1 MPLNNLAAGPIDSL
15 GSVPG
20 ANVVG
25 SFLQSGDKFR
35 KKFITVNKNPV
46 SSGNGI
52 TGYDDPTYLGFTLT
66 FDITSPLF
74 NGATK
79 GAAGAT
85 AASGSENNTVES
97 QSAIGYLK
105 EIGENNRANYLQAF
119 VQGIREINNTRPYY
133 WQSITGL
140 SEAWQATSSMGP
152 DPYVGS
158 KEGEGISIDCLEAI
172 DLKLTALF
180 SLYRLAVYDSR
191 YRRFVLPKNLMYFD
205 VDVQVAEIR
214 NFKQTVNYLSLL
226 SGGKAGEAENAAVI
240 KNNSSFVKFRFTDCV
255 WAAEESSKA
264 FDTIS
269 NVGGEVVSTSIKWS
283 YSNVMLDAEFAGY
296 DQSILSTRQQ
306 KTDGPIDPTNPQDW
320 TKFAKDQ
327 ATQAAQQALQSAAS
341 AAERAVLTQ
350 VNSLIFGNVHGG
362 VQNTITNVLQN
373 PGGALV
379 NATIGGI
386 GAAIQQ
392 NGSQAV
398 TAPIQLADNIM
409 PAPAQ
414 TKSSLPTEKIQPA
427 ANQPTNFDGAQ
438 PKPFSPTNVF
448 GPGPSGPP
456 PLTSSNVHG

>member
-1 MPLNNLAAGPIDSL
+1 MPLTNLAAGPIDSL

-20 ANVVG
+20 ANAVG
-25 SFLQSGDKFR
+25 SFLQSGDQIR

-85 AASGSENNTVES
+85 PASGSENDTVES

-105 EIGENNRANYLQAF
+105 AIGENNRANYLQAF

-158 KEGEGISIDCLEAI
+158 KEGEGISIDCLEAV

-255 WAAEESSKA
+255 WAAEESAKT
-264 FDTIS
+264 FETVS
-269 NVGGEVVSTSIKWS
+269 NAGGEVVSTSIKWS

-306 KTDGPIDPTNPQDW
+306 NGDGGQF
-320 TKFAKDQ
+320 KQFAKDQ
-327 ATQAAQQALQSAAS
+327 ATQAAQQVLQSAAS

-379 NATIGGI
+379 NATIGGV
-386 GAAIQQ
+386 GGAIQQ

-398 TAPIQLADNIM
+398 TAPIQLADNIL

-414 TKSSLPTEKIQPA
+414 AKSSLPTEKIQPA

-438 PKPFSPTNVF
+438 PKPFPPTKVF
-448 GPGPSGPP
+448 GPGPSGPA
-456 PLTSSNVHG
+456 PLEPNNVHG

>member
-1 MPLNNLAAGPIDSL
+1 MPLTNLAAGPIDSL

-25 SFLQSGDKFR
+25 SFLQSGDQFR

-85 AASGSENNTVES
+85 VASGSENDTVES

-105 EIGENNRANYLQAF
+105 AIGESNRANYLQAF

-214 NFKQTVNYLSLL
+214 NFKQTVNYL
-226 SGGKAGEAENAAVI
+226 
-240 KNNSSFVKFRFTDCV
+240 
-255 WAAEESSKA
+255 
-264 FDTIS
+264 
-269 NVGGEVVSTSIKWS
+269 
-283 YSNVMLDAEFAGY
+283 M
-296 DQSILSTRQQ
+296 Q
-306 KTDGPIDPTNPQDW
+306 
-320 TKFAKDQ
+320 
-327 ATQAAQQALQSAAS
+327 
-341 AAERAVLTQ
+341 AER
-350 VNSLIFGNVHGG
+350 
-362 VQNTITNVLQN
+362 
-373 PGGALV
+373 
-379 NATIGGI
+379 
-386 GAAIQQ
+386 
-392 NGSQAV
+392 
-398 TAPIQLADNIM
+398 
-409 PAPAQ
+409 
-414 TKSSLPTEKIQPA
+414 
-427 ANQPTNFDGAQ
+427 
-438 PKPFSPTNVF
+438 
-448 GPGPSGPP
+448 
-456 PLTSSNVHG
+456 

>member
-1 MPLNNLAAGPIDSL
+1 L

-25 SFLQSGDKFR
+25 SFLQSGDQIR
-35 KKFITVNKNPV
+35 KRFISVNKNPE
-46 SSGNGI
+46 SSGNGV
-52 TGYDDPTYLGFTLT
+52 TGYDDPTYLGFTLI

-74 NGATK
+74 NGATN
-79 GAAGAT
+79 GSAGAT
-85 AASGSENNTVES
+85 PANGVNNNTVDA

-105 EIGENNRANYLQAF
+105 AIGETRRAGYLQAF
-119 VQGIREINNTRPYY
+119 VQGIREINSNRPYY
-133 WQSITGL
+133 WQSIDGL
-140 SEAWQATSSMGP
+140 GEAWKSMTSMGP
-152 DPYVGS
+152 DPYVGT
-158 KEGEGISIDCLEAI
+158 KEGEGISIACLEAI

-180 SLYRLAVYDSR
+180 SLYKLAVYDSK
-191 YRRFVLPKNLMYFD
+191 YRRYVLPKNLMYFD

-214 NFKQTVNYLSLL
+214 NFKQTVNYLALI
-226 SGGKAGEAENAAVI
+226 SGGSLGDSALSIGANT
-240 KNNSSFVKFRFTDCV
+240 SYVKFRFTDCV
-255 WAAEESSKA
+255 WVAEDSGKVFESV
-264 FDTIS
+264 S
-269 NVGGEVVSTSIKWS
+269 NAGGEVATTSIKWS
-283 YSNVMLDAEFAGY
+283 YSNVTIDAEFAGY
-296 DQSILSTRQQ
+296 DQALLDKRQQ
-306 KTDGPIDPTNPQDW
+306 TADVGIGGQLAQ
-320 TKFAKDQ
+320 FAKDQ
-327 ATQAAQQALQSAAS
+327 ATQVAQQALQTAAQ
-341 AAERAVLTQ
+341 AAERAVLSRAQ
-350 VNSLIFGNVHGG
+350 SLLFGNVHGG

-398 TAPIQLADNIM
+398 SVPIKLADNIM

-414 TKSSLPTEKIQPA
+414 LKSSLPTEKIQPA

-438 PKPFSPTNVF
+438 PKPFPPTKVF

>member
-1 MPLNNLAAGPIDSL
+1 MPLTNLAAGPIDSL

-25 SFLQSGDKFR
+25 SFLQSGDQIR

-85 AASGSENNTVES
+85 AASGSENDTVES

-105 EIGENNRANYLQAF
+105 AIGESNRANYLQAF

-240 KNNSSFVKFRFTDCV
+240 KNNSSFVKFRFTDCI
-255 WAAEESSKA
+255 WAAEESAKA
-264 FDTIS
+264 FETVS
-269 NVGGEVVSTSIKWS
+269 NAGGEVVSTSIKWS

-306 KTDGPIDPTNPQDW
+306 NGDGGQFRQ
-320 TKFAKDQ
+320 FAKDQ
-327 ATQAAQQALQSAAS
+327 ATQAAQQVLQSAAS

-379 NATIGGI
+379 NATIGGV

-414 TKSSLPTEKIQPA
+414 AKSSLPTEKIQPA

-438 PKPFSPTNVF
+438 PKPFPPTKVF

-456 PLTSSNVHG
+456 PLEPNNVHG